1 MKKYLISLAAVAAVG
16 LTLPAIAQQPA
27 PQPAPQAQPA
37 PDAKKAAIPRNTFFK
52 NQRAGEWLAKDRLIG
67 LKVRNKEG
75 TIVGDV
81 EDIIFDRDDRVIGVI
96 MGVGGFLGMG
106 EKKLGVMIGAL
117 QITRMP
123 DGQTQIVMPVATK
136 DVLAAAL
143 PYERAQAK
151 RTLLQK
157 AKEAGKDA
165 LDRGKDA
172 ASTATQAAKDAA
184 KKAKDA
190 VSGSGS
196 TTAPAPAPDQKK

>member
-1 MKKYLISLAAVAAVG
+1 MKKHLVSIAALAAVA
-16 LTLPAIAQQPA
+16 LTLPAVAQQQPA

-37 PDAKKAAIPRNTFFK
+37 PDVKKSAIPRNTFFK
-52 NQRAGEWLAKDRLIG
+52 GQRAGEWLAKDRLIG
-67 LKVRNKEG
+67 LRVRNKEG
-75 TIVGDV
+75 TVIGDI

-96 MGVGGFLGMG
+96 MGVGGLLGVG
-106 EKKLGVMIGAL
+106 EKKIGVMIGAL

-123 DGQTQIVMPVATK
+123 DGQTQIVMPAATK
-136 DVLAAAL
+136 SVLSAVR

-172 ASTATQAAKDAA
+172 ASSATQAAKDAA
-184 KKAKDA
+184 QKAKDA
-190 VSGSGS
+190 VSGSGGS
-196 TTAPAPAPDQKK
+196 TEPKK